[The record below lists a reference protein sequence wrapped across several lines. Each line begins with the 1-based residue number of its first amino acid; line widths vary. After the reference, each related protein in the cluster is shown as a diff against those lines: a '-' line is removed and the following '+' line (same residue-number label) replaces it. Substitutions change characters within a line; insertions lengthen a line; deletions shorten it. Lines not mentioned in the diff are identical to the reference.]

1 MIVPTQEPGGTLRS
15 SAGRPT
21 GTGGCRPPVPPHL
34 SQHRWIDDQVPERP
48 DRGDVSGAE
57 QSIWLHVDG
66 HMGAEPASIVRDPA
80 NVHHPM
86 HGPVGDLCCPL
97 VLEQVHRGEGECGEV
112 RTGWGVAQI
121 CRQPVAER
129 RHPGAEAG
137 VRAIPAEQLAELPAD
152 REERANGDGGA
163 LRRVARRNPLYQQR
177 EVVRAADPRQLPD
190 VLEPK
195 VAGELVDPPG
205 PESVRAVR
213 EPHWWTS
220 IHTVAYK

>member
-1 MIVPTQEPGGTLRS
+1 MIVPTQERRGTLS
-15 SAGRPT
+15 STAGRSTPT
-21 GTGGCRPPVPPHL
+21 YGGRPPVAPHL

-80 NVHHPM
+80 NVHKTM
-86 HGPVGDLCCPL
+86 HGPVGVICCPL
-97 VLEQVHRGEGECGEV
+97 VLEQVHRGEGECVEV

-129 RHPGAEAG
+129 RHPGAKAG
-137 VRAIPAEQLAELPAD
+137 VRAIPSEQLADLPAD

-163 LRRVARRNPLYQQR
+163 LRRVARRNQLYQQR
-177 EVVRAADPRQLPD
+177 EGVRAAYPRQLPD
-190 VLEPK
+190 ILEPK

-205 PESVRAVR
+205 PGSVRAVR
-213 EPHWWTS
+213 EPHWWPS
-220 IHTVAYK
+220 IQTVAYQ